1 VTTSSTSDG
10 SWPVAMETP
19 AGHGMR
25 DGVGA
30 EQGAARRPVHKLLG
44 WLDDAAL
51 LLLAAWLTPLAIL
64 LVGAP
69 VVLLVR
75 LLIEITKRM

>member
-1 VTTSSTSDG
+1 MTTSITSDG
-10 SWPVAMETP
+10 SWPVEKETP
-19 AGHGMR
+19 AGGGSASYGLNR
-25 DGVGA
+25 
-30 EQGAARRPVHKLLG
+30 ARRPVHKLLG